1 MQGITLIFQTEL
13 KEIIQNVEFKLIYQI
28 QMKKSNNKENEVTA
42 LKGYCP

>member
-28 QMKKSNNKENEVTA
+28 QMKKI
-42 LKGYCP
+42 